1 MDLFILNY
9 LCLNRSI
16 MLQLDGMGPLYQ
28 QIYRAFRNEIL
39 NRTLGAGERVLST
52 RALASHLKVSRNT
65 AVLAYDQL
73 LAEGYLETRKGAA
86 GTVVAAA
93 YSNFSESRDP
103 QQDTSTR
110 TGARL
115 AIDGKRILKAAR
127 SESKSLGLAN
137 FTWELTPP
145 HIQYDFRPGRAAF
158 GDLPYGLW
166 CRLLGSRA
174 RNASRRDLDYG
185 PPQGRRE
192 LREAIASRLR
202 RLRGV
207 DAGPDR
213 VVIVNGTQQALDL
226 VSRILLNPGD
236 RVLME
241 EPHYTGARA
250 AFMSAGAELLL
261 SPVDEHGIRIPE
273 PAPPRRRVRL
283 VYCTPSHQFPT
294 GVVLPIARRLELL
307 EWASR
312 AGAFIIEDDYDGEY
326 RYDGPPLQALAGL
339 DRTGRAIYVGTF
351 SKILFPALRLAYLVL
366 PESLVEPVVSAKAVG
381 DTGTATLEQLALADF
396 IGMGHFDR
404 HLRRTNVSNAARR
417 NALVAA
423 VRKEFAERA
432 EICGANAGL
441 HLLVWLKG
449 RRTGMIKDAQ
459 SKAEKAGVGLYT
471 ADPFYLRPP
480 GRTGL
485 ILGYAPLRE
494 REIREGIRRLA
505 EALT

>member
-1 MDLFILNY
+1 
-9 LCLNRSI
+9 
-16 MLQLDGMGPLYQ
+16 MLQLDGTGPLYQ

-39 NRTLGAGERVLST
+39 NRTLGTGERVLST
-52 RALASHLKVSRNT
+52 RDLASLLKVSRNT

-86 GTVVAAA
+86 GTVVAAFLPPDA
-93 YSNFSESRDP
+93 DLNSSLSRDR
-103 QQDTSTR
+103 QQDTTAR
-110 TGARL
+110 TGAPRL
-115 AIDGKRILKAAR
+115 ADAGKRILKATRA
-127 SESKSLGLAN
+127 ESRSLGLAT
-137 FTWELTPP
+137 FTWELEPP
-145 HIQYDFRPGRAAF
+145 RMQYDFRPGRAAF
-158 GDLPYGLW
+158 GDLPYELW

-174 RNASRRDLDYG
+174 RHASLRDLDYG
-185 PPQGRRE
+185 PPQGRQE
-192 LREAIASRLR
+192 LREAIALRLR

-207 DAGPDR
+207 DASPDR
-213 VVIVNGTQQALDL
+213 IVIVNGTQQALDL
-226 VSRILLNPGD
+226 LSRVLLNPGD

-241 EPHYTGARA
+241 EPHYTGARS
-250 AFMSAGAELLL
+250 AFKSAGAELVL
-261 SPVDEHGIRIPE
+261 SPVDGHGIRIPK
-273 PAPPRRRVRL
+273 PVTGRSRVRL

-307 EWASR
+307 DWASR

-351 SKILFPALRLAYLVL
+351 SKVLFPALRLAYLVL
-366 PESLVEPVVSAKAVG
+366 PESLVEPVVAAKAVG

-396 IGMGHFDR
+396 ISMGHFDR
-404 HLRRTNVSNAARR
+404 HLRRTNASNAARR

-423 VRKEFAERA
+423 VQKEFAERA

-449 RRTGMIKDAQ
+449 RRGGMIKDVH

-471 ADPFYLRPP
+471 VDPFYVRPP
-480 GRTGL
+480 RRTGL
-485 ILGYAPLRE
+485 VLGYAPLRE
-494 REIREGIRRLA
+494 REIREGIRLLA

>member
-1 MDLFILNY
+1 
-9 LCLNRSI
+9 
-16 MLQLDGMGPLYQ
+16 MLQLDGTGPLYQ
-28 QIYRAFRNEIL
+28 QIYRAFRHEIL
-39 NRTLGAGERVLST
+39 NRNLGTGERVLST
-52 RALASHLKVSRNT
+52 RELASLLKVSRNT

-86 GTVVAAA
+86 GTVVAAFLPPDS
-93 YSNFSESRDP
+93 YSNSSERVDG
-103 QQDTSTR
+103 QQDTA
-110 TGARL
+110 TGTCAPRI
-115 AIDGKRILKAAR
+115 AIAGKRILKATRA
-127 SESKSLGLAN
+127 ESRSLGLAT
-137 FTWELTPP
+137 FTWELEPP
-145 HIQYDFRPGRAAF
+145 RMQYDFRPGRAAF
-158 GDLPYGLW
+158 ADLPYALW

-174 RNASRRDLDYG
+174 RHASLRDLDYG

-192 LREAIASRLR
+192 LREAIAMRLR

-207 DAGPDR
+207 DASPER

-226 VSRILLNPGD
+226 VSRVLLNPGD

-241 EPHYTGARA
+241 EPHYTGARC
-250 AFMSAGAELLL
+250 AFMCAGAELVL
-261 SPVDEHGIRIPE
+261 SPVDDHGIRIPK
-273 PAPPRRRVRL
+273 PATERSRVRL

-339 DRTGRAIYVGTF
+339 DVTGRAIYVGTF

-366 PESLVEPVVSAKAVG
+366 PESLVEPVVAAKAVG
-381 DTGTATLEQLALADF
+381 DTGTATLEQLALADL

-404 HLRRTNVSNAARR
+404 HLRRTNASNAARR

-423 VRKEFAERA
+423 VRKEFADRA

-449 RRTGMIKDAQ
+449 RRGGMIKDAH

-471 ADPFYLRPP
+471 VDPFYVRPP
-480 GRTGL
+480 RRTGL
-485 ILGYAPLRE
+485 VLGYAPLRE
-494 REIREGIRRLA
+494 REIREGIRQLA